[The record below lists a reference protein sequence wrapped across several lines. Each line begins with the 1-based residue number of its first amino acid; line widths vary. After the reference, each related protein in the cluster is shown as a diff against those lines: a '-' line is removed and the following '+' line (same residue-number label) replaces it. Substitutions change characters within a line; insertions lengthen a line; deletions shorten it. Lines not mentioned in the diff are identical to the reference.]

1 MTTPQIIAVTIVL
14 TTVIVSFSVVL
25 YAIITAPLDDSEDWD
40 DRY

>member
-25 YAIITAPLDDSEDWD
+25 YAIITAPLDDREDWD

>member
-1 MTTPQIIAVTIVL
+1 MSTPQIIAVAIVL

-25 YAIITAPLDDSEDWD
+25 YAIITAPLDDREDWD